1 MKLTLI
7 AGYAAMTFAATG
19 LLGCGGAPV
28 NGPMID
34 AAQIMASGK
43 DGNNWLSYGRTYDE
57 QRFSPLSQI
66 NQSNV
71 GTLGLSWSADLDT
84 ARGQEAT
91 PIVID
96 GKIYITTAWSK
107 VKAYDG
113 VSGKLLWEFDPEV
126 PGETGVKACC
136 DVVNRGLAAWG
147 GRLYFGTLD
156 GRLIALNRDTGKV
169 DWSVMTVDASKQYT
183 VTGAPRIIDGKVI
196 IGNGGAEMGARGYVT
211 AYNAESGKEEWRFYT
226 VPDNP
231 ANGEEPAY
239 LKKAAT
245 TWKGEWW
252 SQGGGGTVWDA
263 MAYDPELDLLYIGV
277 GNGSPWNQ
285 AYRSPGGGDNLYLS
299 SIVAIRP
306 KTGEY
311 VWHYQTTPGETWDYT
326 ATQHIML
333 ADLKIG
339 GKDRKVLMQAP
350 KNGFFYVIDRATG
363 EFISANNF
371 VPVNWATGID
381 QKTGRPIENPAARI
395 DKTGKPFLVTPGP
408 LGAHNWHPMAFDP
421 KNGLVFI
428 PSNETTFPFIP
439 QANWKK
445 AAQGFN
451 VGFDLAAGAMPA
463 DKGIRAATAAIT
475 KGAMIAWDPVAQK
488 ERWRVQ
494 YKGPWNGGLLATGGD
509 LVFQGNATG
518 EFAAYSTANGKKLW
532 SFAAQ
537 TGVVAPAATYTIKGE
552 QYVAVMAGWGGAF
565 PLTAGILH
573 DKSGPV
579 RNISRLLVFKI
590 GGTAKLPPAPSLAL
604 SPLDPP
610 PFKASAEIATAG
622 GALFQRYCGV
632 CHGDAAHGSTVLPD
646 LRRSGALGDAKSWAT
661 IVHGGALKA
670 NGMASFANVMSE
682 AQSETVRQYVIKRA
696 NEDKVLDAGDKPKT

>member
-1 MKLTLI
+1 MK
-7 AGYAAMTFAATG
+7 
-19 LLGCGGAPV
+19 
-28 NGPMID
+28 
-34 AAQIMASGK
+34 
-43 DGNNWLSYGRTYDE
+43 NWLMLGAALMLASCEKPMDLNAPGAVNAERIRGAASDTDNWLTYGRTYDE
-57 QRFSPLSQI
+57 QRHSPLDKI
-66 NQSNV
+66 NRDTV
-71 GTLGLSWSADLDT
+71 GQLGLAWSADLDT

-136 DVVNRGLAAWG
+136 DTVNRGLAAWG
-147 GRLYFGTLD
+147 NRLYFGTLD
-156 GRLIALNRDTGKV
+156 GRLIALDRETGKKV
-169 DWSVMTVDASKQYT
+169 WSVVTLDQKGQQT
-183 VTGAPRIIDGKVI
+183 ITGAPRIIDGKVI

-211 AYNAESGKEEWRFYT
+211 AYDADSGKELWRFMT
-226 VPDNP
+226 VPGKP
-231 ANGEEPAY
+231 GENEDKPY
-239 LKKAAT
+239 LKKAEA

-333 ADLKIG
+333 ADLTID
-339 GKDRKVLMQAP
+339 GKPRKVLMQAP
-350 KNGFFYVIDRATG
+350 KNGFFYVLDRTNG
-363 EFISANNF
+363 QFISANNY

-381 QKTGRPIENPAARI
+381 PKTGRPIENPAARI

-408 LGAHNWHPMAFDP
+408 LGGHNWHPMAFDP

-428 PSNETTFPFIP
+428 PALETTFPYIP

-451 VGFDLAAGAMPA
+451 TGFDFASGAMPA
-463 DKGIRAATAAIT
+463 DAKARAGAAAIT
-475 KGAMIAWDPVAQK
+475 RGALIAWDPIAQK

-494 YKGPWNGGLLATGGD
+494 YRGPWNGGMLATAGG
-509 LVFQGNATG
+509 LVFQGTATG
-518 EFAAYSTANGKKLW
+518 EFAAYSTDDGKKLW
-532 SFAAQ
+532 GFDAQ
-537 TGVVAPAATYTIKGE
+537 TGVVAAPATYTIKGE
-552 QYVAVMAGWGGAF
+552 QYVAVLAGWGGAF
-565 PLTAGILH
+565 PITAGALQ

-579 RNISRLLVFKI
+579 KNISRLLVFKL
-590 GGTAKLPPAPSLAL
+590 GGTSKLPPAPKLAEV
-604 SPLDPP
+604 PIDPP
-610 PFKASAEIATAG
+610 AFQGKPEVAMAG
-622 GALFQRYCGV
+622 GVLFGRYCGV
-632 CHGDAAHGSTVLPD
+632 CHGDAAIGGSVLPD
-646 LRRSGALGDAKSWAT
+646 LRRSAALSNAT
-661 IVHGGALKA
+661 TWKDIVMGGALKA
-670 NGMASFANVMSE
+670 NGMVSFANVFKPEQAESI
-682 AQSETVRQYVIKRA
+682 RQYVIKRA
-696 NEDKVLDAGDKPKT
+696 NEDKALEAAAKK